1 MKLHPKA
8 RQNDIVIKELE
19 GEILIYD
26 LNSKKVFCLNEA
38 SALIWQA
45 CDGKR
50 SVSEITN
57 VISKKLKTEVNED
70 LVWLALD
77 RLKKENLITNSDDI
91 IGNFNGLSRREVI
104 KKIGFSSMVAIPIIT
119 SIVAPT
125 AVQAATLTCP
135 PSTPGD
141 CTCSGVPVGSSCS
154 TLQCPS
160 GCSSCRVT
168 QPCFPAPDTNIST
181 CPGICQ

>member
-26 LNSKKVFCLNEA
+26 LNSKKVFCLNEV

-45 CDGKR
+45 CDGER

-70 LVWLALD
+70 FVWLALD

-104 KKIGFSSMVAIPIIT
+104 KRIGFFF
-119 SIVAPT
+119 
-125 AVQAATLTCP
+125 
-135 PSTPGD
+135 D
-141 CTCSGVPVGSSCS
+141 
-154 TLQCPS
+154 
-160 GCSSCRVT
+160 
-168 QPCFPAPDTNIST
+168 
-181 CPGICQ
+181 